1 MFENYW
7 GNGFFVLGGWVVSPV
22 PSCLSFDVGVG
33 PASCVDD
40 GAAPT
45 TCHKGRC
52 HMVNGRSRSIS
63 LDLLLGS
70 GSPKITTSH
79 CVHESTADP
88 YSASLI
94 ELLQVGV
101 SMESDSCEE
110 THPDIPAAIVL
121 LMSAFGNSLVP
132 GHLCA
137 SDATQEICL
146 WGRLMS
152 LN

>member
-1 MFENYW
+1 M
-7 GNGFFVLGGWVVSPV
+7 LGGWVVPPI

-33 PASCVDD
+33 SASGVND

-52 HMVNGRSRSIS
+52 HMVNGCSRSIPLAS
-63 LDLLLGS
+63 LFGS

-79 CVHESTADP
+79 CVHESTVGP
-88 YSASLI
+88 YSASFIKLF
-94 ELLQVGV
+94 QVGV
-101 SMESDSCEE
+101 SMEFDSKEA
-110 THPDIPAAIVL
+110 HPDIPAAIVL
-121 LMSAFGNSLVP
+121 LMSSFGNSLVP
-132 GHLCA
+132 GHFCA
-137 SDATQEICL
+137 IDATQEICF

>member
-1 MFENYW
+1 M
-7 GNGFFVLGGWVVSPV
+7 LGGWVVPLI

-33 PASCVDD
+33 SASGIDD
-40 GAAPT
+40 GASPT

-52 HMVNGRSRSIS
+52 HMVNGRSRSIP
-63 LDLLLGS
+63 LDLLFGS

-79 CVHESTADP
+79 CVHESTAGP
-88 YSASLI
+88 YSSSFI
-94 ELLQVGV
+94 ELFQVGV
-101 SMESDSCEE
+101 SMEFDSPEE

-132 GHLCA
+132 GHFCA
-137 SDATQEICL
+137 IDATQEICF
-146 WGRLMS
+146 WGILMS

>member
-1 MFENYW
+1 M
-7 GNGFFVLGGWVVSPV
+7 VSIP
-22 PSCLSFDVGVG
+22 LD
-33 PASCVDD
+33 
-40 GAAPT
+40 
-45 TCHKGRC
+45 
-52 HMVNGRSRSIS
+52 S
-63 LDLLLGS
+63 LFGS
-70 GSPKITTSH
+70 GSPKITTLH

-101 SMESDSCEE
+101 SMEFDSCEE

-137 SDATQEICL
+137 SDATQEICF
-146 WGRLMS
+146 WGRLTS
-152 LN
+152 LNWEGEREG